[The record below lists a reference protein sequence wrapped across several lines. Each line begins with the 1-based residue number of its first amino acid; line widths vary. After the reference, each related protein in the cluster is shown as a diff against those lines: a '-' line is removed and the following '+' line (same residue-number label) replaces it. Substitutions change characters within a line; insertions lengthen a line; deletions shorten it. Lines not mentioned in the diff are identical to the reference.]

1 MEPAPLESRRAT
13 IEDLGALEIL
23 WSQSGLPASE
33 LGRFLSEFHV
43 VTDPDGQIWP
53 GRLDL
58 CRAALDIR
66 HGLDGRVLRAG
77 KQARFVLRR
86 LKARFAR

>member
-1 MEPAPLESRRAT
+1 MAVTRRLLAEGRPALDSGMME
-13 IEDLGALEIL
+13 
-23 WSQSGLPASE
+23 
-33 LGRFLSEFHV
+33 F
-43 VTDPDGQIWP
+43 TDPDGQIWP

-66 HGLDGRVLRAG
+66 HGLDGHALRAG